1 MILIIDNYDS
11 FTYNLVQRI
20 GSINPDIK
28 VVLNNQFKIDDIWD
42 WSPSHIIISPGPGRP
57 EHAGL
62 SMAVIQQFREDIP
75 ILGVCLGHQCIG
87 TVYGAEVQQ
96 AKRILHGK
104 TSLIHHSRTHLFQ
117 NIPSPFQ
124 GARYHSLSIN
134 TVPDSFDKSAWT
146 NDGEIMAITHK
157 EKRVFGV
164 QFHPESFLTPLGSKI
179 LENFLN
185 V

>member
-1 MILIIDNYDS
+1 M
-11 FTYNLVQRI
+11 QCI

-28 VVLNNQFKIDDIWD
+28 VALNNQFKIDDIWD

-57 EHAGL
+57 EYAGL

-104 TSLIHHSRTHLFQ
+104 TSLIHHSQTHIFQ
-117 NIPSPFQ
+117 DIPSPFQ

-134 TVPDSFDKSAWT
+134 IVPDSFDKSAWT

-164 QFHPESFLTPLGSKI
+164 QFHPESFLTPVGPKI

>member
-1 MILIIDNYDS
+1 MS
-11 FTYNLVQRI
+11 T
-20 GSINPDIK
+20 DIK
-28 VVLNNQFKIDDIWD
+28 IVLNDQFNISDVSKWN
-42 WSPSHIIISPGPGRP
+42 PSHIVISPGPGRP
-57 EHAGL
+57 KNAGL
-62 SMAVIQQFREDIP
+62 SMTVIQHFGENIP

-87 TVYGAEVQQ
+87 TAYGAKVHS

-104 TSLIHHSRTHLFQ
+104 TSMIHHSNTNIFQ

-124 GARYHSLSIN
+124 GARYHSLSLD
-134 TVPDSFDKSAWT
+134 TVPDQFVKSAWT

-157 EKRVFGV
+157 EKPVFGV
-164 QFHPESFLTPLGSKI
+164 QFHPESFLTPVGSKI

>member
-1 MILIIDNYDS
+1 M
-11 FTYNLVQRI
+11 QCI
-20 GSINPDIK
+20 GVINPDIK

-57 EHAGL
+57 EYAGL

-104 TSLIHHSRTHLFQ
+104 TSLIHHSQTHIFQ
-117 NIPSPFQ
+117 DIPSPFQ

-134 TVPDSFDKSAWT
+134 TVPDPFDKSAWT